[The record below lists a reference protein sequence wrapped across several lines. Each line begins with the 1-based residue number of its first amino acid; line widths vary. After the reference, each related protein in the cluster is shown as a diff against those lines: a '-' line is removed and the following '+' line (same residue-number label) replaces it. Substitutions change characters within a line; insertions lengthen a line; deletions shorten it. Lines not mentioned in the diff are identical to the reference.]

1 MAATLTLTVKVTDT
15 QLKNLEARIAAL
27 EKKAVIN
34 VRVNSNGLEQV
45 DGSMNSLGKSTE
57 YATRSV
63 NDLGT
68 AIASKIKWGAIQG
81 AIQGVA
87 TAFRT
92 AVSNMK
98 EVDTQLTNI
107 AKVTNQSVDQL
118 SGLADKAYS
127 TASKYGIEAGQ
138 YMEAVYEYTKAG
150 FADNADQMAELSTK
164 AMLVGDTTASVAD
177 KFLIAGNAA
186 FGFGGDIGKLSMM
199 VDQADF
205 INNNYATTLD
215 KIAEG
220 FPRVASVASM
230 AGMSAEETMAALG
243 TITATTQETASRAST
258 ALRALIINIL
268 GDTSTEIEDGV
279 TATEESI
286 NGLRDALNKY
296 APDVVK
302 AADATGQLINP
313 MEALQS
319 LAEAYKNG
327 DLTEQGL
334 FDIES
339 ALGGK
344 LRTNQLDALLKNFD
358 TYKEM
363 LAGMGDA
370 AGTADAEISVMLT
383 SWESKT
389 KILEN
394 TWTEFVSKS
403 FDSDFFK
410 GFIDGLTQVLN
421 LFGNFG
427 NMLLSV
433 SGIVVALKLPSIIN
447 HFKQMGTSIKN
458 AAINIKNFV
467 TGASSAA
474 AALNVL
480 QIAIAAATIAF
491 TAVSMA
497 HQDYLQRLD
506 QNIDKSSQ
514 EAELAQSTAD
524 NIYQLY
530 GAYNSAK
537 QAVEQNS
544 GSTEDAAIA
553 QYNLESATRNLA
565 SALGIEQGAVEDLEG
580 AIESMTEAD
589 LQATLE
595 KNASAYQDL
604 EIRLAQQLRD
614 KATEAMFNPF
624 MNQADVF
631 LPNLWS
637 ENAKNGYDAQ
647 IQAVLDGYDE
657 IGKKIEYLRKLQKA
671 PSGSVYASMYGDRA
685 KEEIGKDLAAWE
697 NVYTE
702 YGEWIGQ
709 MQTLQEKNVEAQDRL
724 DKFAKGEIIAE
735 EEATVTTR
743 NFATS
748 FAEVAEAAESAKTAV
763 ERYNEAIKEQ
773 TGDDYAALNKAVTS
787 ALEDIEKGY
796 TNSTNI
802 RAAADWLFSDEAILE
817 MNRRGIDVIDRMGGE
832 FIKNWV
838 GYFDDEENWK
848 STGGEDM
855 GAKFLEGLMK
865 LSPEDMYDGWATSID
880 EAGNRIIEKNG
891 EIVASL
897 HYDGEGGIEYEIQ
910 NASDLADAL
919 GLTVDAIEPVLEA
932 LGVYDSELNKT
943 SAEVETMARKM
954 GALNQDGGIR
964 LQPFIEGLRD
974 SGSGLEEILNYI
986 DLINNSEELHFS
998 MDYGDIDAV
1007 KEYAKGIF
1015 ESDPVTVKTEADT
1028 TGLANLEEE
1037 MPEDPT
1043 VEVKSETEEADE
1055 ALEETSGKAEDLD
1068 GQTPTV
1074 NVQVN
1079 AVTALNV
1086 ISNFKTQ
1093 LATIPTKK
1101 DVTINVTQK
1110 GDTKVGG
1117 SASGTKNAKGGLT
1130 LVNEKGPEI
1139 IAEEG
1144 TARIA
1149 GGGLPT
1155 LTVLQK
1161 GAMVFNADE
1170 TRQIFERSGVQALS
1184 DGTLPTIGSKRGRVP
1199 IYQPEGSSS
1208 DGGGNSGGNDS
1219 GGNSGGNDGGSY
1231 TPPADTTPTDDKD
1244 ATLEAL
1250 KADVERQKS
1259 WLKYSE
1265 ALKESLEVQYNWQL
1279 KIAEALLNQI
1289 HYLEQTGGD
1298 QTEIN
1303 NLYAEYYGVLE
1314 AADELQEK
1322 AVTDR
1327 VSLLKS
1333 ELELLEAKDAP
1344 ISEQIAKQREIYNAL
1359 SEQITLAWQQGK
1371 SQEEINELLTERRN
1385 VLNDIHD
1392 LELEDAEGKVS
1403 LLKSQLE
1410 VLEAQDKPVADQIAK
1425 EKEIYDALGEQMTLL
1440 WRQGADEEEIN
1451 KLIVER
1457 AEIRKK
1463 IIEQRKEE
1471 KKQREQEKADL
1482 VSLLRSEL
1490 ALLEARGAS
1499 VKKQIEKEREIA
1511 KAIKEQIKAAKAA
1524 GATQEEINKLKQDY
1538 YNTTAAI
1545 KQLEQG
1551 LYDNLT
1557 EAVNNKI
1564 SKINE
1569 QRDKELAKLKEKH
1582 DLTKKQNE
1590 LEEKQNAI
1598 EEARVKLAEAREK
1611 LANAKAQRNVRIY
1624 NARTGQWEWV
1634 ANAKDVDS
1642 AREGVTSARES
1653 LQDAK
1658 DSLKEYKRQEQYEKE
1673 VDRINAKYDKQVEK
1687 WQKVLDALT
1696 EPAMSLS
1703 RALRSIEKNA
1713 TKAMGSTLKALNKL
1727 LKPLGYNID
1736 TSNLYDDGGVL
1747 KGIGGIKAVSADEMI
1762 LPPDL
1767 TKAMLNPVATSMF
1780 NTRMNELRYLY
1791 GATTGMNS
1799 NSGSSVG
1806 EQINGNVYQYGN
1818 IQLTESQAKSTTV
1831 YDLAQMARGLRS
1843 YTATAK

>member
-1 MAATLTLTVKVTDT
+1 MAEIKVIVSVDKSQLTTLQND
-15 QLKNLEARIAAL
+15 LKNKEY
-27 EKKAVIN
+27 KIN
-34 VRVNSNGLEQV
+34 VTANANGVSNANSETKNL
-45 DGSMNSLGKSTE
+45 DSTVQST
-57 YATRSV
+57 TRSV
-63 NDLGT
+63 DNLGT

-107 AKVTNQSVDQL
+107 AKVTGQSVDQL
-118 SGLADKAYS
+118 SGLSDKAYS
-127 TASKYGIEAGQ
+127 TASKYGVEAGQ

-164 AMLVGDTTASVAD
+164 AMLVGDTTAQIAD

-230 AGMSAEETMAALG
+230 AGMTAEETMAALG

-302 AADATGQLINP
+302 AADATGQLIDP

-370 AGTADAEISVMLT
+370 AGTADEEISVMLT

-447 HFKQMGTSIKN
+447 YFKQMGTSIKN

-480 QIAIAAATIAF
+480 QIAIAAVTIAF

-614 KATEAMFNPF
+614 KSTEAMFNPF

-724 DKFAKGEIIAE
+724 DKFAKGEITAE
-735 EEATVTTR
+735 EEATLTTR
-743 NFATS
+743 NLATS
-748 FAEVAEAAESAKTAV
+748 YAEVADAAEAAKTAV
-763 ERYNEAIKEQ
+763 ERYNEAVKEQ
-773 TGDDYAALNKAVTS
+773 TGDDYTALNKAVTS

-817 MNRRGIDVIDRMGGE
+817 MNKRGIDVIDRMGGE

-838 GYFDDEENWK
+838 GYFDDEGNWK

-855 GAKFLEGLMK
+855 GSKFLEGLMN

-897 HYDGEGGIEYEIQ
+897 HYDGEGGIEYDIQ
-910 NASDLADAL
+910 NTKDLADAL

-1043 VEVKSETEEADE
+1043 VEVKSETDEADE

-1110 GDTKVGG
+1110 GETKVGG

-1170 TRQIFERSGVQALS
+1170 TRQIFERSGVQALGE
-1184 DGTLPTIGSKRGRVP
+1184 GTLPTIGSKRGRAP
-1199 IYQPEGSSS
+1199 IYKPEGSSS

-1219 GGNSGGNDGGSY
+1219 GGSSGGGGGNGGGGGGG
-1231 TPPADTTPTDDKD
+1231 DTTSDKD

-1265 ALKESLEVQYNWQL
+1265 ARNESLEVQYEWQL
-1279 KIAEALLNQI
+1279 KIAEALLRQI
-1289 HYLEQTGGD
+1289 QYLEQTGGD

-1322 AVTDR
+1322 AIKDR

-1392 LELEDAEGKVS
+1392 LERKDAEDNVS
-1403 LLKSQLE
+1403 LQKSRLE
-1410 VLEAQDKPVADQIAK
+1410 LMEAQGKPLKDRIEQQ
-1425 EKEIYDALGEQMTLL
+1425 KEIYKALGEQMTVL
-1440 WRQGADEEEIN
+1440 WKQGASEEEIN
-1451 KLIVER
+1451 EIIIER
-1457 AEIRKK
+1457 AELRKQIK
-1463 IIEQRKEE
+1463 QQLEE
-1471 KKQREQEKADL
+1471 EQEDL

-1490 ALLEARGAS
+1490 ALLEARGSS
-1499 VKKQIEKEREIA
+1499 VRKQIEKEREIA
-1511 KAIKEQIKAAKAA
+1511 KALLEQIKLAKRA
-1524 GATQEEINKLKQDY
+1524 GATQEEINKLRQDY

-1545 KQLEQG
+1545 KALEQS

-1569 QRDKELAKLKEKH
+1569 KRDKELAKLKEKH

-1590 LEEKQNAI
+1590 LEEKQNA
-1598 EEARVKLAEAREK
+1598 LAEAREK
-1611 LANAKAQRNVRIY
+1611 LANARAQRNVRVY

-1634 ANAKDVDS
+1634 ANAKDVES
-1642 AREGVTSARES
+1642 AREGVKS
-1653 LQDAK
+1653 AK
-1658 DSLKEYKRQEQYEKE
+1658 DALKDYQDEDRYQAK
-1673 VDRINAKYDKQVEK
+1673 VDAINEKYDKQVEQ
-1687 WQKVLDALT
+1687 WQKVLDAIS

-1703 RALRSIEKNA
+1703 KALRGLENSA
-1713 TKAMGSTLKALNKL
+1713 TKAMKNTLKALNKL

-1736 TSNLYDDGGVL
+1736 TSNLYDEGGVL
-1747 KGIGGIKAVSADEMI
+1747 KGLGGIKAVSADEMI